1 MGWINSRLS
10 DLSNIFYELKALL
23 ALELKVQPFYT
34 LGQSPEIIVGHS

>member
-23 ALELKVQPFYT
+23 ALELKFQPFYA
-34 LGQSPEIIVGHS
+34 LGQSPEIISGHS